1 MITGSGIIGISFG
14 MLLYFIIMGKH
25 RKKIEPMMSKADVRK
40 RLSTMMANHP
50 AESFNYKQ
58 LAMRL
63 QVKSMDTKRQISE
76 VLKDMAGDGELE
88 EISTGRYKI
97 KQSGSYITGEVEL
110 TARGT
115 AYIISNESEE
125 DVFVTFSNLKHAL
138 NGDKVK
144 VLVYARSRNRR
155 PEGEVIEILVRK
167 KATFVGVLQKSAN
180 YAFLIPTGKQ
190 FPYDIFISTEHL
202 HGAENGDKVVVK
214 IKDWPENQKNP
225 VGEVVEVLGRP
236 GDNDTEMNAIMAE
249 YELPVKFPANVLKA
263 AERISLEIPQ
273 GEMRTR
279 RDCRNITTFTIDPKD
294 AKDFDDALSVRQL
307 ENGLYEVGVHIA
319 DVSYYVK
326 ENTVLDK
333 EAYARA
339 TSVYLVDRTI
349 PMLPERLSNGVCS
362 LRPGEDK
369 LCFSAIFKMDA
380 QARVLEQWFGR
391 TLICSDRRFT
401 YEEAQEIIEGAEG
414 DYKPEILLLNDL
426 AQKLRKERFKAGAI
440 DFDRVEV
447 KFNLDEKGHPTGVY
461 FKRSKEANKLIE
473 EFMLLANKK
482 VAERIGRPKPGKK
495 APAFVY
501 RVHEQPLPEKLE
513 DFNRFVARFGYGVKT
528 GSRKALTTSMNNLMR
543 EVKDK
548 PEQNMIETLAVRTM
562 AKAAYSTDNIG
573 HYGLAFDFYT
583 HFTSPI
589 RRYPDV
595 MVHRLLQRYLD
606 DGRSANKEKLEEYCK
621 HSSDMEQV
629 SANAERSSVKYKQVE
644 FMADR
649 LGLEFEGTISGV
661 TQWGFYVELEDSKCE
676 GLVSMTELDD
686 DFYEFDEKNYCITG
700 RYHHKTYQLGDR
712 VTVRVAKANLV
723 ARQLD
728 FELVKEEG
736 ETVVRPQRKPDGK
749 ARAGSAKKPVSK
761 SGVRQKGKRKEK
773 PVGKKL

>member
-1 MITGSGIIGISFG
+1 
-14 MLLYFIIMGKH
+14 
-25 RKKIEPMMSKADVRK
+25 MSKADVRK

-63 QVKSMDTKRQISE
+63 QIKSMDMKRQISE
-76 VLKDMAGDGELE
+76 VLREMAEAGEVE

-97 KQSGSYITGEVEL
+97 KHSNSFITGEVEL
-110 TARGT
+110 TAKGA
-115 AYIISNESEE
+115 AYIISGESEE
-125 DVFVTFSNLKHAL
+125 DIFVAFPNLKHAL

-155 PEGEVIEILVRK
+155 PEGEVVEILERK
-167 KATFVGVLQKSAN
+167 KGTFVGIVQKSAN

-190 FPYDIFISTEHL
+190 LPYDVFLPMEHL
-202 HGAENGDKVVVK
+202 NGAQDGDKVVVK
-214 IKDWPENQKNP
+214 IKEWPDNQKNP

-249 YELPVKFPANVLKA
+249 YELPVKFPSNVLKA
-263 AERISLEIPQ
+263 AEKIPLEIPEEEIRQ
-273 GEMRTR
+273 R
-279 RDCRNITTFTIDPKD
+279 RDCREITTFTIDPAD
-294 AKDFDDALSVRQL
+294 AKDFDDALSLRQVK
-307 ENGLYEVGVHIA
+307 EGIYEVGIHIA

-326 ENTVLDK
+326 ENSVLDK

-362 LRPGEDK
+362 LRPDEDK
-369 LCFSAIFKMDA
+369 LCFSAIFHMDA
-380 QARVLEQWFGR
+380 NAQVLDQWFGR
-391 TLICSDRRFT
+391 TLIRSNRRFT

-414 DYKPEILLLNDL
+414 DYKKEILLLNDL
-426 AQKLRKERFKAGAI
+426 AHKLRKDRFKAGAI

-447 KFNLDEKGHPTGVY
+447 KFNLDEKGYPIGVY
-461 FKRSKEANKLIE
+461 FKRSREANKLIE

-482 VAERIGRPKPGKK
+482 VAERIGKPKPGKK
-495 APAFVY
+495 ARTFVY
-501 RVHEQPLPEKLE
+501 RIHEQPLPEKLE
-513 DFNRFVARFGYGVKT
+513 DFNRFIARFGYGVKT
-528 GSRKALTTSMNNLMR
+528 GSRKALTTSMNNLMQ

-562 AKAAYSTDNIG
+562 AKAVYSTENIG
-573 HYGLAFDFYT
+573 HYGLAFDYYT

-606 DGRSANKEKLEEYCK
+606 EGRSANKEKYEEYCK
-621 HSSDMEQV
+621 HSSDMEQIA
-629 SANAERSSVKYKQVE
+629 ANAERSSIKYKQVE
-644 FMADR
+644 FMAERIGQD
-649 LGLEFEGTISGV
+649 FVGTISGV

-686 DFYEFDEKNYCITG
+686 DFYEFDEKNYCIAG
-700 RYHHKTYQLGDR
+700 RHHHKTYQLGDQ
-712 VTVRVAKANLV
+712 VVIRVAKANLV

-728 FELVKEEG
+728 FGLVKEDG
-736 ETVVRPQRKPDGK
+736 KTAGTQRKYSGERKPENAGRFAAKGGK
-749 ARAGSAKKPVSK
+749 KAKEKTKSK
-761 SGVRQKGKRKEK
+761 DNRGKSGKRKK
-773 PVGKKL
+773 N